1 MTAQFHHDSSRSS
14 KISGTQTNDLFTL
27 SATQAISRLKSQRI
41 TSEELVMSA
50 LDRSDKLR
58 HLNLFTTL
66 DPDKALGA
74 AREIDHRR
82 ASGED
87 VGPLAGLPLIIKD
100 NIDSASLPTT
110 AGSKAFEGWQP
121 KEDAPVLASLLKTGG
136 VMLGKANMH
145 EMAFGVT
152 SNNPVYG
159 PVRNPYDTTMISGG
173 SSGGTAAAIA
183 ARVVAGGLGT
193 DTGGS
198 CRIPAALCGCV
209 GLRPTIGRYSSA
221 GVIPLTWTRD
231 TPGPLARTVDDLI
244 LLDSVCAKRPADVP
258 VLSLSGVRVAIPSS
272 FYDDLDSELAQVVED
287 ALMELRRA
295 GLVMVDVDVT
305 GLKSTGAD
313 FRGYE
318 GPRALSSYLFEHGS
332 RMSVIELVEKVAGPV
347 ERERLAAQL
356 ETGPSDVGVFI
367 ESLVVDRPA
376 HLAAVADYF
385 KDNNVS
391 AMIIPTTA
399 LPARPIGNDDMVEL
413 NGRQAPTFSTYTRN
427 TAFGSGLGLPCL
439 SVPAGL
445 TPSGLPVGMEF
456 VGPAEG
462 DGVVLALGREFE
474 KIVGPLP
481 PPSI

>member
-1 MTAQFHHDSSRSS
+1 MTAESHHDSSRST
-14 KISGTQTNDLFTL
+14 KISGTQTNDLLAL
-27 SATQAISRLKSQRI
+27 SATEAISQLKSQRI
-41 TSEELVMSA
+41 TSEELVTAA
-50 LDRSDKLR
+50 LDRSEKLG

-66 DPDKALGA
+66 EPEQALSA
-74 AREIDHRR
+74 AREIDRR
-82 ASGED
+82 RTAGEEM
-87 VGPLAGLPLIIKD
+87 GPLAGLPLIIKD

-121 KEDAPVLASLLKTGG
+121 KEDAPVLASLLKAGG

-145 EMAFGVT
+145 EMAFGIT

-159 PVRNPYDTTMISGG
+159 PVRNPYDTTMIPGG

-183 ARVVAGGLGT
+183 ARVVTGGLGT

-209 GLRPTIGRYSSA
+209 GLRPTYGRYSSA

-231 TPGPLARTVDDLI
+231 TPGPLARTVEDLI
-244 LLDSVCAKRPADVP
+244 LLDSVCAKRPAEVP
-258 VLSLSGVRVAIPSS
+258 KLSLSGVRVAIPSS
-272 FYDDLDSELAQVVED
+272 LYDDLDSELAQVVER
-287 ALMELRRA
+287 ALMELRRV
-295 GLVMVDVDVT
+295 GMVMVDVDVA
-305 GLKSTGAD
+305 GLHRPGAD

-332 RMSVIELVEKVAGPV
+332 RMSVIDLVGKVADSAV
-347 ERERLAAQL
+347 RERLTSQL

-376 HLAAVADYF
+376 HLAAIADYF
-385 KDNNVS
+385 KDNNLC

-413 NGRQAPTFSTYTRN
+413 NGRQVPTFSTYTRN
-427 TAFGSGLGLPCL
+427 TAFGSGVGLPCL

-445 TPSGLPVGMEF
+445 TTSGLPVGMEF
-456 VGPAEG
+456 VGPSEG
-462 DGVVLALGREFE
+462 DGVVFALGREFE

>member
-1 MTAQFHHDSSRSS
+1 
-14 KISGTQTNDLFTL
+14 
-27 SATQAISRLKSQRI
+27 
-41 TSEELVMSA
+41 
-50 LDRSDKLR
+50 
-58 HLNLFTTL
+58 
-66 DPDKALGA
+66 
-74 AREIDHRR
+74 
-82 ASGED
+82 
-87 VGPLAGLPLIIKD
+87 LAGLPLIIKD

-110 AGSKAFEGWQP
+110 AASKAFEDWQP
-121 KEDAPVLASLLKTGG
+121 KEDAPVLASLLKAGS

-159 PVRNPYDTTMISGG
+159 PVRNPYDTAMISGG

-183 ARVVAGGLGT
+183 ARVVVGGLGS

-198 CRIPAALCGCV
+198 CRIPAALSGCV
-209 GLRPTIGRYSSA
+209 GLRPTYGRYSSA

-231 TPGPLARTVDDLI
+231 TPGPLGRTVEDVI
-244 LLDSVCAKRPADVP
+244 LLDSVCAKRPAEIP
-258 VLSLSGVRVAIPSS
+258 LLSLSGARVAIPAS
-272 FYDDLDSELAQVVED
+272 FYEDLDSELAEVVD
-287 ALMELRRA
+287 HALMELSRA
-295 GLVMVDVDVT
+295 GLVMVDEDIM
-305 GLKSTGAD
+305 GLQGDGAD

-332 RMSVIELVEKVAGPV
+332 RMSVIDLVEKVAGPV
-347 ERERLAAQL
+347 ERERLSSQL
-356 ETGPSDVGVFI
+356 ETGPTDVGLFI
-367 ESLVVDRPA
+367 DSLVVDRPA
-376 HLAAVADYF
+376 HLTAVADYF
-385 KDNNVS
+385 KDYNVS

-399 LPARPIGNDDMVEL
+399 LPARPIGHDDMVEL
-413 NGRQAPTFSTYTRN
+413 KGREVPTFSTYTRN
-427 TAFGSGLGLPCL
+427 TAFGSGMGLPCL

-481 PPSI
+481 PPPI